1 MTTKSRVGWV
11 DTARGISIILVVLT
25 HAIHWLGFAGVTAP
39 AELLAF
45 DAAAEGIRMPLFFTA
60 AGLFAAKWAAVGW
73 RELFN
78 RKLALLVWT
87 FLIWQVAVFSY
98 KFGAASI
105 LPDQQDGSLASHLLR
120 VVVSPIRPNAELW
133 FLWALVVFF
142 IAAKLLN
149 KAPGWLAVGGALILS
164 VVWSG
169 VVREFA
175 GDDLIRLMGPGLSKF
190 PMYFFFF
197 IIASRYKDQIQR
209 FVSTVP
215 VVAWLLVSAAWA
227 IAVPIS
233 GWISLLPYTPVNGLI
248 TQLFGVAAGIGCARA
263 LSPFPPVSR
272 LGQQTLP
279 IYLSHTTFVVGI
291 ACGIYALGVNVA
303 GPLAWL
309 LIIAVVSVA
318 ILLGLMLER
327 IAGKTFLLR
336 PPTWFKAP
344 ARHHVETRGS
354 LQGRLAGVKKDW
366 GSLLWPIGS
375 ALAIIVIV
383 PLVVLAPIYAAAAT
397 LVVLVILSFGLRPD
411 RFVLLYFFAALAA
424 VVCVPV
430 LRIEGS
436 GVLRLAVPVVLVAAG
451 TLVLMRT
458 RLTPVARLVWP
469 MAAYFVLSALA
480 TANRPDDNEWAA
492 YAITITVAY
501 AAVIFGTALLK
512 MGLLK
517 QAAVIVVVIALSQ
530 SLLGLFEVQ
539 FLTEPLWRGARIA
552 DNGVSASLRNE
563 LIASIPRAQGTFGHP
578 LPFAFM
584 ITLGAVLVAKARI
597 KVLPKFV
604 LLGLLAA
611 GVVVSGSRN
620 AVLLYVGLVLVTLIL
635 PSIIVRVQLVLILV
649 ITAGILAA
657 PFLIDQLLTLTN
669 SGSVVHRLGAID
681 SIGRLLNLRD
691 MQQVFLGDGASSTPR
706 LFGEGLLQRDGF
718 EAVDN
723 QYVLLL
729 AQSGILGLAVILGLF
744 VAAFRRSSGVLRL
757 MLLGAYA
764 EAMIFDLL
772 TWPSTAFI
780 LWALIAVA
788 LSREKAT
795 RRDVATREAV
805 AGAPTQEVATEPAPS
820 LALR

>member
-1 MTTKSRVGWV
+1 MDWV
-11 DTARGISIILVVLT
+11 DTARGISIFLVVLT

-39 AELLAF
+39 DELRAF

-60 AGLFAAKWAAVGW
+60 AGLFAAKWATVGW
-73 RELFN
+73 RQLFN
-78 RKLALLVWT
+78 HKLVLLVWT
-87 FLIWQVAVFSY
+87 FLIWQAAVFAY

-120 VVVSPIRPNAELW
+120 VVVSPVRPNAELW

-142 IAAKLLN
+142 ISAKMLH
-149 KAPGWLAVGGALILS
+149 KAPSWLAIGGALMLS
-164 VVWSG
+164 VLWSG

-197 IIASRYKDQIQR
+197 IAASRYKEQLMR
-209 FVSTVP
+209 FVSNVP
-215 VVAWLLVSAAWA
+215 VVAWILVSVSWA
-227 IAVPIS
+227 IVIPVT
-233 GWISLLPYTPVNGLI
+233 GWITLLPYTPVNGLI
-248 TQLFGVAAGIGCARA
+248 TQLFGVAAGIGSA
-263 LSPFPPVSR
+263 LALTRIRPVSR

-291 ACGIYALGVNVA
+291 ACGIFALGVNVD
-303 GPLAWL
+303 GLAAL
-309 LIIAVVSVA
+309 AMIFSVVFIA
-318 ILLGLMLER
+318 ILLGLTLQR
-327 IAGKTFLLR
+327 IAGTTFLLR
-336 PPTWFKAP
+336 PPKWFKVA
-344 ARHHVETRGS
+344 ARSRKETLGTAQR
-354 LQGRLAGVKKDW
+354 RRAGAELNW
-366 GSLLWPIGS
+366 GTMLWPLCS
-375 ALAIIVIV
+375 VLAIIVIV
-383 PLVVLAPIYAAAAT
+383 PLVILAPMYAAAAT
-397 LVVLVILSFGLRPD
+397 LVGLVILSFGLRPN
-411 RFVLLYFFAALAA
+411 RFVLLYFFVALAV

-436 GVLRLAVPVVLVAAG
+436 GVLRLAVPVVLVSAA

-458 RLTPVARLVWP
+458 RLTPAARLVWP
-469 MAAYFVLSALA
+469 VAAYFILSALA
-480 TANRPDDNEWAA
+480 TASMPDDNEWAA
-492 YAITITVAY
+492 YAITVTVAY

-512 MGLLK
+512 MRLLK
-517 QAAVIVVVIALSQ
+517 QAATVVVVIALGQ
-530 SLLGLFEVQ
+530 ALLGLFEVQ
-539 FLTEPLWRGARIA
+539 FLTEPLWRGAKIA
-552 DNGVSASLRNE
+552 DNGVSVSLRNE

-584 ITLGAVLVAKARI
+584 ITLGAVLVAKAQI
-597 KVLPKFV
+597 KVLPKSV
-604 LLGLLAA
+604 LLVVLAA

-635 PSIIVRVQLVLILV
+635 PSIIVRLQLVLILV
-649 ITAGILAA
+649 VTAGVLAA

-706 LFGEGLLQRDGF
+706 LFSEGLLQRDGF

-744 VAAFRRSSGVLRL
+744 IAAFRRSSGVLRL
-757 MLLGAYA
+757 MLLGVFA

-780 LWALIAVA
+780 LWTLIAVA
-788 LSREKAT
+788 LSAEKEKKQEIGVRETDAN
-795 RRDVATREAV
+795 
-805 AGAPTQEVATEPAPS
+805 TQSQDESSVPAPKF
-820 LALR
+820 ALT